1 MDISKTIPEK
11 DFFTHI
17 FNFNDGGK
25 SALFNSIQYLILA
38 FIPIL
43 IVNHLINKL
52 FSEIGSGDK
61 IEEYHN
67 ISSIQLLAEIFA
79 QLILS
84 ICFLFI
90 VNNFVTFFSTYS
102 GTEYTSLNMVNLVFM
117 LLPMHEKSGG
127 YIIGNKIK
135 ILIDRFNTIVFEDE
149 VAKNSHKKS
158 PSHVTITQPI
168 SKHPPQQN
176 SIPDYAPRQQPQQ
189 TYQHQPPQQQ
199 PSQSHQQKPQQPPQQ
214 HGTGASNQMYG
225 GPQTKLVNAEFGIDN
240 SHHEN
245 FNLMGGDT
253 TSISALPSVPET
265 ISAVFSP
272 TLPSH
277 SPGSGEPC
285 AANDVLG
292 GSFGSSF

>member
-1 MDISKTIPEK
+1 MDVSKTIPEK
-11 DFFTHI
+11 DFFTHV

-25 SALFNSIQYLILA
+25 SVLFNSIQYLILA

-43 IVNHLINKL
+43 IVNHLINKV
-52 FSEIGSGDK
+52 FSELGSGDK
-61 IEEYHN
+61 IDEYH

-84 ICFLFI
+84 ICLVFI
-90 VNNFVTFFSTYS
+90 INNFVTFFSTYS

-117 LLPMHEKSGG
+117 LLPVDETVDG
-127 YIIGNKIK
+127 YIIGNKIRV
-135 ILIDRFNTIVFEDE
+135 LIDRFNTIVFEDE
-149 VAKNSHKKS
+149 VSVHKKGT
-158 PSHVTITQPI
+158 PHVTITQPI
-168 SKHPPQQN
+168 SKHPSQQN
-176 SIPDYAPRQQPQQ
+176 NIPDYAPRQPTQQIHQKQQKQQ
-189 TYQHQPPQQQ
+189 TQQM
-199 PSQSHQQKPQQPPQQ
+199 QQTHQQPPQQ

-225 GPQTKLVNAEFGIDN
+225 GPTTKLVNAEFGIDN

-245 FNLMGGDT
+245 FDLMGGDT
-253 TSISALPSVPET
+253 TLISALSSLPET
-265 ISAVFSP
+265 ISSTFSP
-272 TLPSH
+272 TLPSN